1 MMISRMIRSKGSTPH
16 SIVRAELGAAPMV
29 VEALFRAVSFLHRI
43 REFPGQRYSRLALV
57 SSQQIA
63 AEGDKDCWYS
73 QMTTW
78 LSLHGLDIDRLPPYN
93 YSLDCPTLNFSRSE
107 LNRVIRADILRINTE
122 RTWIRPSLPL
132 GSRMEFY
139 RSHFLHLTQDGFV
152 TRPQYMDIHLTHS
165 MRAAIGQIRTA
176 SHRLRTETGRWT
188 DIAEEDR
195 ICQLCSREPETEE
208 HYICRC
214 TVYYDIRGRYHCLF
228 REGFGPLRRIMEY
241 EDQRCLGLL
250 IMELHRR
257 RTALLRARTTT
268 CPEGPTQRALTDF
281 FSTPAHLDTPSWTEP
296 VPPHQTS
303 QTQRRGVTLDRA
315 VALCRTRRPR
325 PSGPRP
331 RGPHHQ
337 QIRAIIA
344 RHRRLTPRHINSAT
358 LDTILADIMGG
369 P

>member
-1 MMISRMIRSKGSTPH
+1 MREYVYLGVIFFGPCFSLRRAVDARLARGYATLGSLENQCAHIQFQEPRTKLWLFDTLLTPTLLYGVEVWGCSLYHRRLTPLTDQSGSERDYYDGWDAMERPLVMMISRMIRSKGSTPH

-43 REFPGQRYSRLALV
+43 REFSGQRYSRLALV

-107 LNRVIRADILRINTE
+107 LNQVIRADILRIDTE

-152 TRPQYMDIHLTHS
+152 TQPQYMDIHLTHS
-165 MRAAIGQIRTA
+165 MRATIGQIRTA

-188 DIAEEDR
+188 DIAEEDK
-195 ICQLCSREPETEE
+195 IC
-208 HYICRC
+208 
-214 TVYYDIRGRYHCLF
+214 
-228 REGFGPLRRIMEY
+228 
-241 EDQRCLGLL
+241 
-250 IMELHRR
+250 
-257 RTALLRARTTT
+257 
-268 CPEGPTQRALTDF
+268 
-281 FSTPAHLDTPSWTEP
+281 
-296 VPPHQTS
+296 
-303 QTQRRGVTLDRA
+303 
-315 VALCRTRRPR
+315 
-325 PSGPRP
+325 
-331 RGPHHQ
+331 
-337 QIRAIIA
+337 
-344 RHRRLTPRHINSAT
+344 
-358 LDTILADIMGG
+358 
-369 P
+369 